1 MDETPTKK
9 ETEMEPMMYLNRELT
24 WLSFNQRVLSMAGD
38 PETPLLERVK
48 FIAIVSANLDEFF
61 MKRIGGFKQLIGA
74 GVTELS
80 VDGRTPQQQITE
92 SLDLVRQIE
101 EEKDRLWVS
110 LNSELREND
119 IYVCSFE
126 ELTDEEKALSRT
138 YFLDNIYPLLTP
150 QAVDPAH
157 PFPFISNLSLN
168 LLVTLNYGGDD
179 DVKFNRVKVPVGN
192 GISRFIQIGDNYR
205 YIRVEELIYNNFDV
219 LFPKMNILSCDT
231 FHVIRNANTE
241 RDEESANDLMQMIEE
256 ELRDRHF
263 APIVR
268 MGIDANISPMRLGM
282 LAAELGLNQQ
292 NDVVQRE
299 RMHAM
304 RHLFEIASLPIEAL
318 RDWHYIPYEHPDLY
332 QESNIFHLIRRKG
345 HILLKH
351 PYQSFRKSVEN
362 FLSQA
367 SIDPKVRG
375 IKMTVYR
382 TSQDTKVVDH
392 LITAAQNGK
401 QVAVVVEL
409 KARFDEAA
417 NIRWASRMERA
428 GVHVT
433 YGIVGLKT
441 HSKTILVIRQD
452 YNGLQRYSHI
462 GTGNYHAG
470 TATLY
475 SDLGL
480 FTNDPAIGSDLTELF
495 NYLTTGYKPTR
506 NYKKLLPAPKLLK
519 KALKNKISREIK
531 HQNEGHEGLIQIK
544 ANALEDV
551 DIVNALY
558 DASQAG
564 VKINLIIRD
573 TCRILPGVEGLS
585 DNITVRSIVGRFLE
599 HSRIYHFRN
608 AGDDECFIGSADP
621 MTRNLESRVEILT
634 PVEPDHL
641 KQELLL
647 ILDTELNNNT
657 SAWQMQPDG
666 SYVKCEPANDDQ
678 LHDSQLFFMKSAK
691 AEYKSVS
698 RLKYRKTIV
707 HSTGN

>member
-1 MDETPTKK
+1 MHQ
-9 ETEMEPMMYLNRELT
+9 TEREPVVYLNRELT

-38 PETPLLERVK
+38 PVIPLLERVK

-74 GVTELS
+74 GVSELS
-80 VDGRTPQQQITE
+80 VDGRTPQQQISE
-92 SLDLVRQIE
+92 SLDVVRLIE
-101 EEKDRLWVS
+101 EEKDHLWV
-110 LNSELREND
+110 ELKKELKQHD
-119 IYVCSFE
+119 IHICSYE
-126 ELTDEEKALSRT
+126 DLSDEEKHISRE

-168 LLVTLNYGGDD
+168 LLVTLNYGDD
-179 DVKFNRVKVPVGN
+179 DDLKFNRVKVPVGN
-192 GISRFIQIGDNYR
+192 GVSRFIQIGEQYR
-205 YIRVEELIYNNFDV
+205 FVRVEELIYSNFDV
-219 LFPKMNILSCDT
+219 LFPKMNILSCEA
-231 FHVIRNANTE
+231 FHVVRNANTE

-268 MGIDANISPMRLGM
+268 MSIDSKISKMRLGM
-282 LAAELGLNQQ
+282 LSAELGLNKQE
-292 NDVVQRE
+292 DVVQRD

-304 RHLFEIASLPIEAL
+304 AHLFEIASLPIEELHDA
-318 RDWHYIPYEHPDLY
+318 HYIPYEHPDLY
-332 QESNIFHLIRRKG
+332 QETNLFYLIRRKG

-362 FLSQA
+362 FLEQA
-367 SIDPKVRG
+367 SVDPKVRG

-441 HSKTILVIRQD
+441 HSKTILVLRQD

-480 FTNDPAIGSDLTELF
+480 FTNDPKIGSDLTELF
-495 NYLTTGYKPTR
+495 NYLSTGYKPTR
-506 NYKKLLPAPKLLK
+506 NYQKLLPAPKLLK
-519 KALKNKISREIK
+519 KALKNKINREIE
-531 HQNEGHEGLIQIK
+531 HQSAGHEGLIQIK

-551 DIVNALY
+551 DVVNALY
-558 DASQAG
+558 EASKAG

-573 TCRILPGVEGLS
+573 TCRIQPGVKDLS
-585 DNITVRSIVGRFLE
+585 ENITVRSIVGRFLE
-599 HSRIYHFRN
+599 HSRIYHFHN

-634 PVEPDHL
+634 PVEPSHL
-641 KQELLL
+641 KEELLH
-647 ILDTELNNNT
+647 ILEIELKNNT
-657 SAWQMQPDG
+657 TAWQMQADG
-666 SYVKCEPANDDQ
+666 TYLKCKPENNDESY
-678 LHDSQLFFMKSAK
+678 DSQAYFMKSAK
-691 AEYKSVS
+691 AGYKSVS